1 MQRGRVVLSAMEE
14 VVFGEPAA
22 AALVTE
28 LERCG
33 AQRAFLMV
41 SGTLNRNTDQISSIT
56 AALGQRCVGVFDQ
69 MPPHSPR
76 QAVIT
81 ASEQARSAGADLIV
95 TIGGGSVTDAAKAV
109 QLCLANDIRT
119 AEAID
124 RLRSVG
130 GATPPLL
137 PPRVRQ
143 ISVPTTLSGG
153 EFSAIAGV
161 TNETTRMKERLAHP
175 LVMPRAAIL
184 DPAITRHT
192 PEWLLLSTGIRAVDH
207 CVEALC
213 SNETH
218 AYGDA
223 HAAKGLALLSH
234 ALPRIKADPD
244 DLDARLE
251 ALLGTWLSMGAL
263 AAGVPMGASHGIGY
277 VLGAAH
283 GVPHGYTSCVMLP
296 TVLRWNKPANAE
308 RQALVAA
315 AMGQAGRDAGDCLD
329 ALIREL
335 GLPRSLREVGVGA
348 EHFDQI
354 AIQAMKTPWVPRNP
368 RPIDDPAQIRE
379 ILDHAA

>member
-22 AALVTE
+22 TALVTQ

-41 SGTLNRNTDQISSIT
+41 SGTLNRHTDQISSIT

-130 GATPPLL
+130 GAAPPLQ

-143 ISVPTTLSGG
+143 ISVPTTLFAATSMALTAP
-153 EFSAIAGV
+153 S
-161 TNETTRMKERLAHP
+161 LA
-175 LVMPRAAIL
+175 
-184 DPAITRHT
+184 
-192 PEWLLLSTGIRAVDH
+192 WLT
-207 CVEALC
+207 
-213 SNETH
+213 
-218 AYGDA
+218 
-223 HAAKGLALLSH
+223 
-234 ALPRIKADPD
+234 
-244 DLDARLE
+244 
-251 ALLGTWLSMGAL
+251 
-263 AAGVPMGASHGIGY
+263 
-277 VLGAAH
+277 
-283 GVPHGYTSCVMLP
+283 
-296 TVLRWNKPANAE
+296 
-308 RQALVAA
+308 
-315 AMGQAGRDAGDCLD
+315 
-329 ALIREL
+329 
-335 GLPRSLREVGVGA
+335 
-348 EHFDQI
+348 
-354 AIQAMKTPWVPRNP
+354 
-368 RPIDDPAQIRE
+368 
-379 ILDHAA
+379 